1 MPGARSDSVWTASDT
16 TPGEIEAAIRR
27 LVVERHAENAGFVPA
42 RALNMV
48 CVVDRDWSGEVANRL
63 RGVGRYHASR
73 TVVCAIEPGR
83 ATLDAVASVA
93 AEKEPARGEFALLRE
108 TIVVTLGDQHVDTL
122 DSIVNPLVVTD
133 LSTVVWSPHGH
144 AEAVDALLSIAQS
157 VMHDSVDDP
166 DPHAALGRAVRLASR
181 AYVVDLAWLRTTPW
195 RERVASYFDPPAVR
209 PLLGAIS
216 GVTVRFGPGS
226 QAAGLLV
233 LGWLASRLGW
243 KPAGLVRHDGGVAG
257 TARGRR
263 GDVHVRLS
271 PVEQDMPGLS
281 GVTIETADG
290 ASLTLDRA
298 PGGLA
303 ARRRGRDGHER
314 TWTVLGASR
323 GEGGILGEGIRQA
336 LLRDPTYRPAL
347 RCAQAFAS

>member
-1 MPGARSDSVWTASDT
+1 MPGARSDSVWSASDT
-16 TPGEIEAAIRR
+16 TPGEVEAAIRR

-63 RGVGRYHASR
+63 RRVGRYHASR
-73 TVVCAIEPGR
+73 TVVCAIERGR
-83 ATLDAVASVA
+83 RTLDAVASVVS
-93 AEKEPARGEFALLRE
+93 ETEPERGEFALLRE
-108 TIVVTLGDQHVDTL
+108 TIVVTLGDQHVDAL

-144 AEAVDALLSIAQS
+144 PEAVDALLSIAQS

-166 DPHAALGRAVRLASR
+166 DPETGLSRATRLSER

-216 GVTVRFGPGS
+216 GVTVRYGPGS
-226 QAAGLLV
+226 EAAGLLT

-243 KPAGLVRHDGGVAG
+243 KPDGLVRHDGGVAG

-263 GDVHVRLS
+263 GDVHVKLS
-271 PVEQDMPGLS
+271 PVAQDVPGLS

-290 ASLTLDRA
+290 ASLSLDRA
-298 PGGLA
+298 PGGLS
-303 ARRRGRDGHER
+303 ARRRGRDGGER

-336 LLRDPTYRPAL
+336 LLRDPTYQPAL

>member
-1 MPGARSDSVWTASDT
+1 MPGARSDSVWSATDT
-16 TPGEIEAAIRR
+16 TPTEIEAAIRR
-27 LVVERHAENAGFVPA
+27 LVVERHAENEGYVPA

-63 RGVGRYHASR
+63 RRVGRYHASR

-83 ATLDAVASVA
+83 RTLDAVASIA
-93 AEKEPARGEFALLRE
+93 SDTEPGRGEFALLRE
-108 TIVVTLGDQHVDTL
+108 TIVLTLGDQHVDAL
-122 DSIVNPLVVTD
+122 QSIVNPLVVTD

-144 AEAVDALLSIAQS
+144 PEAVDELLGIAQS
-157 VMHDSVDDP
+157 VLHDSVDDP
-166 DPHAALGRAVRLASR
+166 DPPAALARAGALSRR

-209 PLLGAIS
+209 ALLGAIS

-226 QAAGLLV
+226 EAAGLLT
-233 LGWLASRLGW
+233 LGWLSSRLGW
-243 KPAGLVRHDGGVAG
+243 KPAGLVRHGGALTG

-263 GDVHVRLS
+263 GDVHVKLE
-271 PVEQDMPGLS
+271 PVSQDVPGLS
-281 GVTIETADG
+281 GVSIETADG
-290 ASLTLDRA
+290 ATLRLDRG

-303 ARRRGRDGHER
+303 ARRRGRDGQER
-314 TWTVLGASR
+314 AWTVLGASR

-336 LLRDPTYRPAL
+336 LLRDPTYQPAL
-347 RCAQAFAS
+347 RCAQAFAA